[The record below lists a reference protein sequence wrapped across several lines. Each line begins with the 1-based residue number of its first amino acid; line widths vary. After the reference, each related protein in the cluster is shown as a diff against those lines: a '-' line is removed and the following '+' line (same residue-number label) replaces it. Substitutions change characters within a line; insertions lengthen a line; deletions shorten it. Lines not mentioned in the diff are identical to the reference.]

1 MRIESLD
8 ELIICFFMRRYL
20 LLSLGWICVGFAFI
34 GIFVP
39 GLPTTIFLIIALW
52 AFAKSSKKFHAWLL
66 NHKRFGPLLRNWETH
81 KVVPK
86 KAKITMV
93 VLQILVVFMIHYT
106 FNNIFI
112 TFSLIIILALVAWY
126 VLSLPSRITNNKV

>member
-1 MRIESLD
+1 MKKI
-8 ELIICFFMRRYL
+8 L
-20 LLSLGWICVGFAFI
+20 LLSLGWLCVGLAFL
-34 GIFVP
+34 GIFLP
-39 GLPTTIFLIIALW
+39 GIPTTIFLIIALW

-93 VLQILVVFMIHYT
+93 VLQTLVVIMVHYT
-106 FNNIFI
+106 FNNIFVTI
-112 TFSLIIILALVAWY
+112 GLIIILILVAWY
-126 VLSLPSRITNNKV
+126 VLSLPSKIADNKI